1 MSIVEGTVELTREFA
16 QPIDI
21 VFKAWSSEEA
31 QRAWSDPGDGWQ
43 MTLEQFRFQV
53 GETDI
58 CRFGPRGGPQ
68 YMNEN
73 RYLAIEPE
81 ERIVYSTSLR
91 TPERLNFAGTVA
103 VTFEPIKRGTRM
115 RLIEQGLYFNDD
127 DDVAGHRAG
136 WQNMLDALEVFLA
149 PSFKAVG
156 ND

>member
-1 MSIVEGTVELTREFA
+1 MNIVEGTVELTREFA
-16 QPIDI
+16 RPIDV

-31 QRAWSDPGDGWQ
+31 QRAWGDPGEDWR
-43 MTLEQFRFQV
+43 MTFEQFRFHV

-58 CRFGPRGGPQ
+58 CRFGPKGGPQ

-91 TPERLNFAGTVA
+91 TPDHLNFAGTVA
-103 VTFEPIKRGTRM
+103 VTFESTGRGTRM
-115 RLIEQGLYFNDD
+115 RLIEQGLYFDGEG
-127 DDVAGHRAG
+127 DVAGHRAG
-136 WQNMLDALEVFLA
+136 WQSMLDALELFLA
-149 PSFKAVG
+149 PASKTG